1 MPGLKE
7 ESDEPIVPGGNGCRH
22 SPDRTCVRRLRHN
35 SSSTCGTGGCGAGA
49 RDGGGLG
56 ACYRNWVDV
65 NWPDR
70 YNYAA
75 RQSVVAPF
83 AQQAATGHFLN
94 QTLWNFYFEPTSDK
108 LTPGGMDK
116 LNALAHATPGP
127 DSRIYLQHAHDI
139 AVTQENMDKVARPA
153 ERPGRSASRDGSPL
167 YGEPFGPPMDY
178 EILVHDAPTPVVYA
192 GFVANAFRGQIQ
204 GYRGGISTGSV
215 NVTSIGGSMSG
226 PAPGSGSTTINAA
239 GGGARL
245 VDRRRVA
252 AGPGAQ
258 ARRKGRQSP
267 TSLRASE

>member
-1 MPGLKE
+1 MNRLFRAAMVAAILPIGLA
-7 ESDEPIVPGGNGCRH
+7 SVGCA
-22 SPDRTCVRRLRHN
+22 HN

-139 AVTQENMDKVARPA
+139 AVTQENMDKVGAQRNDLDARRA
-153 ERPGRSASRDGSPL
+153 AMVRRYMASS
-167 YGEPFGPPMDY
+167 FGPPMDY

-239 GGGARL
+239 GGGG
-245 VDRRRVA
+245 A
-252 AGPGAQ
+252 AGGSATGGGGAGGPG
-258 ARRKGRQSP
+258 SP
-267 TSLRASE
+267 

>member
-1 MPGLKE
+1 MNRLFRAAMVAAILPIGLA
-7 ESDEPIVPGGNGCRH
+7 SVGCA
-22 SPDRTCVRRLRHN
+22 HN
-35 SSSTCGTGGCGAGA
+35 SSSNCGTGGCGAGA

-65 NWPDR
+65 SWPDR

-94 QTLWNFYFEPTSDK
+94 QTLWNFYFEPSSDT

-139 AVTQENMDKVARPA
+139 GITQENMDKAGAMRNDLDARRA
-153 ERPGRSASRDGSPL
+153 AMVRRYMANS
-167 YGEPFGPPMDY
+167 FGPPMDY

-204 GYRGGISTGSV
+204 GYRGGISAGSV

-226 PAPGSGSTTINAA
+226 PAPGSGSTTINA
-239 GGGARL
+239 GGGGGGGPATGGGGG
-245 VDRRRVA
+245 A
-252 AGPGAQ
+252 AGPG
-258 ARRKGRQSP
+258 SP
-267 TSLRASE
+267 